1 MNSDVEIDE
10 PESED
15 PDEEYP
21 DMLESEDDEPTPNA
35 PESSLE
41 VSAASTPLPKAGP
54 STVPLKPTLR
64 VKLKLGSRPTRL
76 PESTVASSAASVTP
90 EPDIIPGRRSG
101 KRAIS
106 AYANQPLP
114 FSRTCILIF
123 QPVYDE
129 DDDMDELEDAQS
141 VQSSSRMTAR
151 QAALATGL
159 EAGHIELR
167 MSHLLRTVLNIHRS
181 DLSSL

>member
-1 MNSDVEIDE
+1 MSLNAEFLMLVFSTYIPEKSGNSASEDEDMNSDVEIDE

-21 DMLESEDDEPTPNA
+21 DMLESEDDEPAPNP

-41 VSAASTPLPKAGP
+41 ASAASSPLPKAGP
-54 STVPLKPTLR
+54 ATVPLKPTLR

-106 AYANQPLP
+106 AYTNPA
-114 FSRTCILIF
+114 FAF
-123 QPVYDE
+123 Y
-129 DDDMDELEDAQS
+129 
-141 VQSSSRMTAR
+141 
-151 QAALATGL
+151 
-159 EAGHIELR
+159 
-167 MSHLLRTVLNIHRS
+167 RS
-181 DLSSL
+181 YIS